1 MKNNLCYIFLF
12 FVLICFTGYGEANT
26 DTDKED
32 MQDNVQ
38 VNAEKNVEK
47 KLTESEIQE
56 YFSKGYELFEKENYI
71 DAAPKFY
78 KYMSLTS
85 PDETNY
91 EWASFF
97 LGISFKKSGLSHAA
111 VEILSHLV
119 IRKPNPKIVSYSLEL
134 LELVTRTLPFDHDL
148 IINQA
153 VCDRQYGFVGEKLEN
168 FLNYYQGEY
177 DWEHGF
183 FEWGNN
189 HFAGIVP
196 GTYYYYKYLFKK
208 ALYQVYRDRID
219 DAISILKK
227 ILENP
232 DIDYG
237 LRDNAHA
244 MLARL
249 LYEKGEFNNAYLQ
262 YEQIKK
268 PILEQAEYILER
280 AWAEYRQ
287 GHTEKAMGLLYA
299 FSAPS
304 FENYFTPEYFILKSI
319 IYKDVCHYKRAM
331 NVVNEFK
338 DHYRDALDVIY
349 RRGAALENPAIL
361 MLVLGKNKINETWRF
376 IELLGKEKTR
386 ISLFQDKELVEY
398 LDKIYAMQMQESV
411 EAIRFLIEK
420 EYEKY
425 ADMLLTFEEEADLIA
440 YEIGLDMYERTSQY
454 HYTEKNSLGKN
465 SEKLQKQVVYNFQ
478 GEYWND
484 ELAQYS
490 VSLPEKC
497 SSTEEWDIFF
507 K

>member
-1 MKNNLCYIFLF
+1 MKSNLCRIFLF
-12 FVLICFTGYGEANT
+12 FALICLAGYGEASEE
-26 DTDKED
+26 DLQLQDKLQSNV
-32 MQDNVQ
+32 QDN
-38 VNAEKNVEK
+38 NVEK
-47 KLTESEIQE
+47 ELTETEIQE
-56 YFSKGYELFEKENYI
+56 FFSKGYELFEKEKYLE
-71 DAAPKFY
+71 AAPIFY

-85 PDETNY
+85 SDETNY

-97 LGISFKKSGLSHAA
+97 LGISFKKSGFSHAA
-111 VEILSHLV
+111 VEVLSHIV

-134 LELVTRTLPFDHDL
+134 LELVTRTLPFDQDL

-153 VCDRQYGFVGEKLEN
+153 VCDRQYGFVGKDLEN

-183 FEWGNN
+183 VEWGNE

-208 ALYQVYRDRID
+208 ALYRVYQGRVD
-219 DAISILKK
+219 DAVSILEQ
-227 ILENP
+227 ILENV
-232 DIDYG
+232 DIADD
-237 LRDNAHA
+237 LQDNAHA

-249 LYEKGEFNNAYLQ
+249 LYEKGEFNNAYLH

-268 PILEQAEYILER
+268 HILEQAEYILER

-287 GHTEKAMGLLYA
+287 GHVEKAMGLLYA
-299 FSAPS
+299 FGAPS

-338 DHYRDALDVIY
+338 NHYGDALDIIY
-349 RRGAALENPAIL
+349 KRGTALENPALL
-361 MLVLGKNKINETWRF
+361 MLVLGKKEINQTWNF
-376 IELLGKEKTR
+376 IELLGKEKAKTG
-386 ISLFQDKELVEY
+386 LFKDKNLVEY
-398 LDKIYAMQMQESV
+398 LDQIYAMQIQESV
-411 EAIRFLIEK
+411 ESIGLLIEK
-420 EYEKY
+420 EYERY
-425 ADMLLTFEEEADLIA
+425 ADMLLTFEEEADLIE

-454 HYTEKNSLGKN
+454 HYTEKSSSDNKN
-465 SEKLQKQVVYNFQ
+465 FQKKVVYNFQ

-484 ELAQYS
+484 ELAQYK